1 MRDLVLLASG
11 PSVREYNLRGL
22 ETRGHLVGV
31 SGSAMYAKVAVAL
44 TMDRLV
50 AEYCYP
56 IWKIQG
62 VPDIWIRR
70 SEARNLGVLHSNVH
84 LFANSNAK
92 HALMTMEADTL
103 NGDNSG
109 MCALNYALQRRPE
122 RVFLLGFDMA
132 RIAPKDSPY
141 WHPAYP
147 WNPAGGSTD
156 RRLAEWAEEFQ
167 LASTAFK
174 AFGIEVYNVNHRSRI
189 TAFPVISFKDFLEM
203 TK

>member
-1 MRDLVLLASG
+1 MRDLILLASG
-11 PSVREYNLRGL
+11 PSVREYDLRGL

-31 SGSAMYAKVAVAL
+31 NGSAMYAKVAVAL

-50 AEYCYP
+50 AEFCYP
-56 IWKIQG
+56 YWKIQG
-62 VPDIWIRR
+62 IPDIWIRR
-70 SEARNLGVLHSNVH
+70 SETRNLGALSSNVH

-92 HALMTMEADTL
+92 HALMTMEADAL

-109 MCALNYALQRRPE
+109 MCALNYAFQRRPE

-132 RIAPKDSPY
+132 RVAPKDAPY

-147 WNPAGGSTD
+147 WSPTGSTSD
-156 RRLAEWAEEFQ
+156 GRLREWAEEFSQ
-167 LASTAFK
+167 PASMFK
-174 AFGIEVYNVNHRSRI
+174 AHGIEVYNVNHRSRI
-189 TAFPVISFKDFLEM
+189 TAFPVISFKDFLGM